1 MLLWY
6 LFHLLSSIKKDIR
19 VSIRVTSELV
29 LRFFDRFLIS
39 ARCSR
44 CDLCKPLTLVTRG
57 GLNTSFHLWNW
68 GDVIY
73 PSLFLLFWVRIRVRI
88 RIRVRVSIRHLLIK
102 FVDKITSPQFHR
114 WKLVLTERGTQ
125 NAPWLLCAFSL
136 AHTHRWRQI
145 HVSGLVF
152 SFLMPKKSFNK
163 PFEFL
168 LYEISRL
175 YFSVRVSCNRSQRR
189 RNSV

>member
-73 PSLFLLFWVRIRVRI
+73 P
-88 RIRVRVSIRHLLIK
+88 
-102 FVDKITSPQFHR
+102 SPQFHR